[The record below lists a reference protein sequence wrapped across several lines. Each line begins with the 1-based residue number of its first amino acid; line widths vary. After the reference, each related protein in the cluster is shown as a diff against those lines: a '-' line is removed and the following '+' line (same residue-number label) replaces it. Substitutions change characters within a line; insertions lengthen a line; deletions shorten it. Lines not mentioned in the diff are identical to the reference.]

1 MMLCGWNCEW
11 FDAISSLSV
20 ITPFQQKKSA
30 AVNQHGT
37 QFELLSKRVVI
48 DRLRRWLPA
57 EVMFIWTELLQL
69 VHIFFFHYFFHI

>member
-1 MMLCGWNCEW
+1 MMLCGWNWEW

-57 EVMFIWTELLQL
+57 EVMFIWTELLCA
-69 VHIFFFHYFFHI
+69 HFFFHYFFQI